1 MVRMV
6 TALVAASLLSGCD
19 LMDEVHAYVGSMSK
33 NLVVE
38 YGSGYMV
45 RVDDQTVP
53 IYGTDVCVSDDSR
66 RDCVVIKPDTEM
78 VVVIVGFP
86 NRPQKEAWVV
96 KRYGQKVEL
105 ARTDGTRI
113 YQAN

>member
-19 LMDEVHAYVGSMSK
+19 LMDEVHAYVGSISK

-38 YGSGYMV
+38 YDSGYMV

-66 RDCVVIKPDTEM
+66 RDCVVIKPDTKM

-86 NRPQKEAWVV
+86 NRPQKESWVV

-105 ARTDGTRI
+105 ARADGTRI
-113 YQAN
+113 YQGD